1 VEEGFFAG
9 PGPGWT
15 GAGVVGTYGYSNE
28 GVGVLGISDVS
39 DGIQGR
45 SGSAKHCG
53 VAAVNDSGI
62 ALYGRGP
69 TAGRF
74 DGPVVVNG
82 SLTIA
87 DGGDVI
93 LADCAEEFACKS
105 AAELAIPGSVM
116 VLADDG
122 GVRPCDKAYDTRAVG
137 VVSGAGP
144 YRPAIVLDR
153 TGSQRDRAQ
162 IALIGQ
168 VCCHVDATFDP
179 IRVGDLLTSSPT
191 PGHAMKAGDPLKAFG
206 AVIGKALQPL
216 AAGQGLVPILVALQ

>member
-1 VEEGFFAG
+1 VEEGFFTG
-9 PGPGWT
+9 PGPSWT
-15 GAGVVGTYGYSNE
+15 GAGMVGAYGYSNE
-28 GVGVLGISDVS
+28 GVGVLGISDFS

-45 SGSAKHCG
+45 TSSANHCG
-53 VAAVNDSGI
+53 VAAVNDHGT

-82 SLTIA
+82 NLTIA
-87 DGGDVI
+87 NGGDVI
-93 LADCAEEFACKS
+93 LADCAEEFACPS
-105 AAELAIPGSVM
+105 AAELALPGSVM
-116 VLADDG
+116 VLDDEG
-122 GVRPCDKAYDTRAVG
+122 GVRPCDKAYDTRTVG

-153 TGSQRDRAQ
+153 KGSNKDRAQ

-168 VCCHVDATFDP
+168 VCCQVDATFAP

-191 PGHAMKAGDPLKAFG
+191 PGHAMKATDPISAFG
-206 AVIGKALQPL
+206 TVIGKAIEPL
-216 AAGQGLVPILVALQ
+216 GEGRGQIRILVTLQ